1 MNQAPSHHSKPI
13 TNEEFQAMIPPH
25 FLGKPTETTVT
36 SVTQHEPTQVVT
48 LTIQNPDQGM
58 MNGIVF
64 PDSPKTI
71 GKLTE
76 TITKS
81 TFTETVVTR
90 VTDNKYIAPVIIEV
104 SRHWEWSTL
113 HFN

>member
-1 MNQAPSHHSKPI
+1 
-13 TNEEFQAMIPPH
+13 MIPPH
-25 FLGKPTETTVT
+25 FLGKPSETTVST
-36 SVTQHEPTQVVT
+36 VTKQEPTQVVT
-48 LTIQNPDQGM
+48 LTIQQPAENGI

-71 GKLTE
+71 GKVTE

-90 VTDNKYIAPVIIEV
+90 VTDNKFLQPVIIEV
-104 SRHWEWSTL
+104 STSSTRAWWRVT
-113 HFN
+113 